1 MKGTGSGNYRGKIKA
16 YLAMKADMVQH
27 REVIREVAASADAS
41 WVYYVMLILAGLIAL
56 MGLLLNSAAVVI
68 GAMLISPLMGP
79 IISSS
84 LSFTIGDLG
93 LARRTFRALGVSVA
107 LVVAVSAMA
116 TFLSPLKEP
125 TAEILSR
132 VRPNILDLFIAALS
146 GIAGAVALC
155 TKRNYLITSTG
166 VAVAT
171 AVVPPLS
178 VTGYGLGTWQPMLAL
193 GGFLLFFTNFVA
205 IILSSDIVFFIL
217 GFRTSHVEAPGY
229 SHRTRLAVIT
239 TVLVLISVPLVYTLG
254 KDVARI
260 KNEKRI
266 ERVLRTRLDRE
277 LASRLTGYRFRQEG
291 DGLLVMA
298 SVNTVRFLA
307 KPAQME
313 IERELARGVHCP
325 VRLELE
331 QVIVASESQLKEEG
345 AKQDSG
351 KMQGGQET
359 PADLAAK
366 MRPVVARI
374 ERELAG
380 ALAPFAV
387 SNTRVSLSG
396 EESALWVSA
405 TLGRDYGV
413 SGDELVLLSRQ
424 LQQALGVPVRLS
436 VALAPMLH
444 PVVFAEDGSITAE
457 SRNEL
462 EVVRRLPD
470 GPAAFRFVVAAPE
483 ESGGEVRSLRRYL
496 AQELSVPVKAVTT
509 VKTPQR
515 KGAAVTLRVV
525 RYENER

>member
-1 MKGTGSGNYRGKIKA
+1 MNGTGTGYYREKIKA
-16 YLAMKADMVQH
+16 YLAKKADMVKH
-27 REVIREVAASADAS
+27 REVIKEVALSVDGS

-56 MGLLLNSAAVVI
+56 MGLLVNSAAVVI

-107 LVVAVSAMA
+107 LVVAVSALVA
-116 TFLSPLKEP
+116 FLSPLKEP

-132 VRPNILDLFIAALS
+132 VRPNILDLFIASLS
-146 GIAGAVALC
+146 GIAGAIALC

-217 GFRTSHVEAPGY
+217 GFRTSHVEAPSY

-239 TVLVLISVPLVYTLG
+239 TVLVFISVPLVYTLG
-254 KDVARI
+254 KDVTRI

-266 ERVLRTRLDRE
+266 ERVLKNRLDRE
-277 LASRLTGYRFRQEG
+277 LASRLTGYRFRPEG

-313 IERELARGVHCP
+313 IERELARGVRRP

-345 AKQDSG
+345 AGQNSG
-351 KMQGGQET
+351 AAQALQET
-359 PADLAAK
+359 PAELAAK

-374 ERELAG
+374 DRELAG

-396 EESALWVSA
+396 EESSLWVSA
-405 TLGRDYGV
+405 TLGRDYEV
-413 SGDELVLLSRQ
+413 SEDELVLLSRE
-424 LQQALGVPVRLS
+424 LRRALGVPVRLS
-436 VALAPMLH
+436 ITLAPMLH
-444 PVVFAEDGSITAE
+444 PVVFEKDGTITAE
-457 SRNEL
+457 SRKEL
-462 EVVRRLPD
+462 EVVRRLPE
-470 GPAAFRFVVAAPE
+470 GPAAFRFVVTAPD

-496 AQELSVPVKAVTT
+496 AQELFVPGKAVTT
-509 VKTPQR
+509 VRTPRR

-525 RYENER
+525 RYENVR